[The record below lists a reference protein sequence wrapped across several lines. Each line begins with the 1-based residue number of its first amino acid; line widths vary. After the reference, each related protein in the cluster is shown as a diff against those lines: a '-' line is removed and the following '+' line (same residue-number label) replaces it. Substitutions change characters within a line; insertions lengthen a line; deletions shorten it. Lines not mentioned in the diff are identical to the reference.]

1 MNLVGTTSYW
11 HTVAE
16 VMEMCT
22 MGQRNEIR
30 HSEMECSELTAQVC
44 MMDMFG
50 DETRRDDR
58 IGLGD
63 RSID

>member
-1 MNLVGTTSYW
+1 
-11 HTVAE
+11 
-16 VMEMCT
+16 

-63 RSID
+63 RQSID

>member
-1 MNLVGTTSYW
+1 
-11 HTVAE
+11 
-16 VMEMCT
+16 

-50 DETRRDDR
+50 DETTGSDWGIVNR
-58 IGLGD
+58 L
-63 RSID
+63 ID